1 MRRFSKFAA
10 LFTAIAIAFTGCN
23 APNESAPELSAAP
36 TRTVEAVSV
45 EETAERVTA
54 AAETEERA
62 ETEVKAET
70 TEAAPTEEADGKPE
84 FMTYTEPDVGHVFV
98 DFEYIEDAEGIT
110 DPKLAGDYLN
120 KALEALKETEEYN
133 AFEEYVR
140 SEEFDK
146 ESFAEFVGE
155 NGEPVTRFERA
166 YIEKF
171 DNDRNEAF
179 IFITILRKTG
189 IPDIELWEPRTFL
202 IFAEHDGAEVLDS
215 YHEIYE
221 YELLNYGACVQLML
235 CSKGLIGND
244 RSSVIFGV
252 VDGNPVKLYE
262 LRGGYRKVD
271 CFLSAYSSHGASDFM
286 YYDTAAHEYRAIKGR
301 ELDVREVLA
310 MDTTGSLDVYKDKY
324 PAVTLIGGK
333 YYCFNS
339 GYLIVSKPNVFN
351 NGRFT
356 ECDNGVVMS
365 TGEIYDIDFVEDID
379 YDAAVASMLTPAQA
393 ALL

>member
-1 MRRFSKFAA
+1 MRRLGKFAA
-10 LFTAIAIAFTGCN
+10 LFMAIAIAFTGYN

-36 TRTVEAVSV
+36 EQTAEAVPTA
-45 EETAERVTA
+45 ETAEPETA
-54 AAETEERA
+54 APETRETAETA
-62 ETEVKAET
+62 
-70 TEAAPTEEADGKPE
+70 EAAPAAISADSEQGSV
-84 FMTYTEPDVGHVFV
+84 TYSEPDAGNIFV
-98 DFEYIEDAEGIT
+98 DFDYIENAEGIT
-110 DPKLAGDYLN
+110 DPEQAGEWLD
-120 KALEALKETEEYN
+120 KALEALKETEEYK

-140 SEEFDK
+140 SEDFDAK
-146 ESFAEFVGE
+146 NFAEYADG
-155 NGEPVTRFERA
+155 NGNPVPHFERA
-166 YIEKF
+166 FIEDF
-171 DNDRNEAF
+171 DNNGEKEAF
-179 IFITILRKTG
+179 VFIKILMETDIWDNLPRVPRIFL
-189 IPDIELWEPRTFL
+189 L
-202 IFAEHDGAEVLDS
+202 FADNDGAEVLDS

-244 RSSVIFGV
+244 RSSVIFDV